1 MSAFASRLTVTGCR
15 ITTLSELSYRYI
27 VWVSVS
33 FDFAALSQSSYRYIV
48 WVPSLCHYDRVWV
61 GLLSESSYR
70 SVIWV
75 LLLWPFWV
83 LLLWLCRDLL
93 GSSYHHLSY
102 ILLCPLVWVLILL
115 LYLSPFTLN
124 CLNTHIVTLFE
135 TCNRNLAE
143 SFLLWSCL
151 RSLTRTLLEST
162 CLSFHIVTETMI
174 SLSDWVLLSL
184 PCLSPLIA
192 TLLESIVTVLSPSL
206 RPDIV
211 TEVLS
216 SWLYPSL

>member
-1 MSAFASRLTVTGCR
+1 MSAFASRLTVTGCRITTLSELSYRYIVWVSVWCR

-143 SFLLWSCL
+143 SFYCGLVWDLLPG
-151 RSLTRTLLEST
+151 
-162 CLSFHIVTETMI
+162 
-174 SLSDWVLLSL
+174 
-184 PCLSPLIA
+184 PC
-192 TLLESIVTVLSPSL
+192 
-206 RPDIV
+206 
-211 TEVLS
+211 
-216 SWLYPSL
+216 